1 MTCEK
6 TTEAPARTR
15 HRKIGLAALAGVVS
29 GVVRAIAAWALEHL
43 LP

>member
-6 TTEAPARTR
+6 TTETARPTR
-15 HRKIGLAALAGVVS
+15 QRKIGIAALAGAVS
-29 GVVRAIAAWALEHL
+29 GVVRAITAWILEHL